1 MKNQRGV
8 ALSGLIFWGIVITLA
23 AVLGMKV
30 APTTIEYY
38 KILKSAKGTVAKSGP
53 ESTVAEVRNTFDK
66 FAEIDMLNFSA
77 KELDISK
84 ENGKIVIDGSAERL
98 ANDPDVREFYLGMGG
113 GGEAKSFKDIKHYKR
128 RKRWLS

>member
-38 KILKSAKGTVAKSGP
+38 KILKSAKGTVAQSGP

-66 FAEIDMLNFSA
+66 FADIDMLAFSS

-84 ENGKIVIDGSAERL
+84 ENGKIVIAFEYEKRIPLFWNVSLLIDYKGSTA
-98 ANDPDVREFYLGMGG
+98 GQ
-113 GGEAKSFKDIKHYKR
+113 
-128 RKRWLS
+128 